1 MSTKRLLKKRILR
14 LCVKW
19 KGTFQ
24 FVFGLIVLFFIGMG
38 VYQIGCWGI
47 NGVKY
52 CYHAFVLDDLHC
64 TYNYSIRISKGI
76 EFCENGNHG
85 FIMDTRTLKRIL
97 RNVNWVAGVEN
108 NEDSLL
114 CFASKGYRGYLHRKT
129 GQVVIPA
136 DHYRKAWLFSEGLA
150 AVMESDSILRFI
162 NTAGET
168 VIDKQFKYTQLPPH
182 RGYLFKNGFCIMG
195 GMNQQWGLIDK
206 DGRWAVLPEYDDI
219 EFTNKNCWIC
229 YKNGKQGLLND
240 SLHLVLKPDY
250 REVLVTNNGIEV
262 LKDDYTRQLLDFN
275 SNILEPFMYTA
286 VRELYYK
293 TKAVDPRLD
302 EYEYT
307 LSPYL
312 EYQTTYSSTNPTR
325 VGLMGPDGIPVTP
338 PLYSSI
344 EAVNADCFRC
354 FYDESGL
361 HYEGEGASVL
371 INSKGEL
378 IK

>member
-1 MSTKRLLKKRILR
+1 MTTRSKIKMRILR
-14 LCVKW
+14 MCVKW

-24 FVFGLIVLFFIGMG
+24 FVFGLIILFFIGMG
-38 VYQIGCWGI
+38 VYHIGCWGI

-97 RNVNWVAGVEN
+97 RDVNWIAGVEN
-108 NEDSLL
+108 HEDTLL
-114 CFASKGYRGYLHRKT
+114 CFASKGYRGYLHRNT

-150 AVMESDSILRFI
+150 AVMERDSIIRFI
-162 NTAGET
+162 NPEGKI
-168 VIDKQFKYTQLPPH
+168 VIDTQMKYANLPAS
-182 RGYLFKNGFCIMG
+182 RGYLFKNGYCLMKG
-195 GMNQQWGLIDK
+195 NDKWGLIDK
-206 DGRWAVLPEYDDI
+206 KCNWVVPQEYDDI
-219 EFTNKNCWIC
+219 EFTNKNYWIC
-229 YKNGKQGLLND
+229 NKDGKLGLLND
-240 SLHLVLKPDY
+240 SLRLVLKPNY
-250 REVLVTNNGIEV
+250 REVLVTDNGIEV
-262 LKDDYTRQLLDFN
+262 LKEDYTRQLLDFN
-275 SNILEPFMYTA
+275 GNILEHFMYTD

-293 TKAVDPRLD
+293 TSVVDPRLD
-302 EYEYT
+302 EYEYA

-312 EYQTTYSSTNPTR
+312 EYQTTYSSTNPVR

-338 PLYSSI
+338 PLYFSI
-344 EAVNADCFRC
+344 EAINEDCFRC

-361 HYEGEGASVL
+361 YYEGEGASVL
-371 INSKGEL
+371 INSKGEV
-378 IK
+378 IE